1 MWPRY
6 PTFCFIHT
14 HHTWRRDSVVLVCC
28 CTGTHT
34 WWADGYAGRRYTSGC
49 LSLPFP
55 TDPIWPDSCVLILLP
70 PQTPYENYLVIICVH
85 GGYFSY
91 CCKFSKVRHTPS
103 FRFLLLFQYFHPLRP
118 CAKTDWTHI
127 PLTSCLSAVSFPIV
141 ISPYTFHSPLRFIS
155 FILSFIPHSNFR
167 PILT

>member
-1 MWPRY
+1 
-6 PTFCFIHT
+6 
-14 HHTWRRDSVVLVCC
+14 
-28 CTGTHT
+28 
-34 WWADGYAGRRYTSGC
+34 
-49 LSLPFP
+49 
-55 TDPIWPDSCVLILLP
+55 
-70 PQTPYENYLVIICVH
+70 
-85 GGYFSY
+85 
-91 CCKFSKVRHTPS
+91 
-103 FRFLLLFQYFHPLRP
+103 LFQYFHPLRP